1 MLSKHRKFMHNHEN
15 NTNILTLNKQNNII
29 QTNEIG
35 YIRRDKISKRI
46 LQYQILRRGQVYL
59 RQQSPEY

>member
-1 MLSKHRKFMHNHEN
+1 MHNHEN
-15 NTNILTLNKQNNII
+15 NTNILTLNMQNNII
-29 QTNEIG
+29 QTNEID